1 MTPPVEIPVRAGGGT
16 RDYTVL
22 IGPGLRRAVG
32 SEVVRRAPSVR
43 RWALVTDEN
52 VGPLYGDEVE
62 AGLADAGRAG
72 PRVTVPAG
80 EGEKTRARW
89 GEVTDRLLSAGLGR
103 DGGVVALGGGVVGDL
118 AGFVAATYMR
128 GIPVVQLPTS
138 LLAMVDASVGGK
150 TGVDTPAG
158 KNLVGAFHP
167 PAAVIVDPEVVASL
181 PEEQRR
187 QGLAEAL
194 KHAAIVDRDYGEGI
208 VAGARE
214 LLAGESQ
221 AVLRLV
227 RRSVEIKADVV
238 SRDEREGGLR
248 EILNFGHTVA
258 HALEHVSEY
267 RIPHGS
273 AVALGMVWE
282 AELGEAAG
290 VTERGTGERIARWL
304 GAVGLPTDPRAAWE
318 SSGPGDDGPPTARFI
333 EGLLRDKK
341 VRSGSP
347 RVVLLARCGA
357 VARTPEGAWARPV
370 PVEAIMV
377 RYPWLRV

>member
-1 MTPPVEIPVRAGGGT
+1 
-16 RDYTVL
+16 
-22 IGPGLRRAVG
+22 
-32 SEVVRRAPSVR
+32 VR

-62 AGLADAGRAG
+62 AGLVDAGRAG

-80 EGEKTRARW
+80 EVEKTRARW

-103 DGGVVALGGGVVGDL
+103 DGGVIALGGGVVGDL

-128 GIPVVQLPTS
+128 GIPVVQVPTS

-167 PAAVIVDPEVVASL
+167 PTVVVVDPEVVASL

-194 KHAAIVDRDYGEGI
+194 KHAAIVDLEYGEEI

-214 LLAGESQ
+214 LLSGDSH
-221 AVLRLV
+221 AVQRLV
-227 RRSVEIKADVV
+227 RRSVEIKAGVV

-282 AELGEAAG
+282 AGWGEDAG
-290 VTERGTGERIARWL
+290 VTEPGTAERIIRWL
-304 GAVGLPTDPRAAWE
+304 GAVGLPSDPRASLE
-318 SSGPGDDGPPTARFI
+318 SLGPGEGGALAVRFT
-333 EGLLRDKK
+333 EGLLKDKK

-370 PVEAIMV
+370 PVEQITV
-377 RYPWLRV
+377 RHSWLHA